1 MAGYERLS
9 CLIGAHPEVGI
20 YRKFSILYAKMLL
33 YKQAEL
39 QHLENELSIIV
50 QKDAHDSR
58 KSAYAVSWAA
68 INEASEGGGDDLQKQ
83 KILEIDGKLDIY
95 CSGTPLIIRSATA
108 DSANRLWPSQ
118 GVSSS
123 EPCQASRWRD

>member
-9 CLIGAHPEVGI
+9 RLIGTYPELAI
-20 YRKFSILYAKMLL
+20 YRKFSSLCAKMLL

-50 QKDAHDSR
+50 RNDAHDSR

-68 INEASEGGGDDLQKQ
+68 INESTEGGGVDLQKQ
-83 KILEIDGKLDIY
+83 KILEIDGKLDNY
-95 CSGTPLIIRSATA
+95 
-108 DSANRLWPSQ
+108 
-118 GVSSS
+118 
-123 EPCQASRWRD
+123 CQAHNYPDYSKRQG